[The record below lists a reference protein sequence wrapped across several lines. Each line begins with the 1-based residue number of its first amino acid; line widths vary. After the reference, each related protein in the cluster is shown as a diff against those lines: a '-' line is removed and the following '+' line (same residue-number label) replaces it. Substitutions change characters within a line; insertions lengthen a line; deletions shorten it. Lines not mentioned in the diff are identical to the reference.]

1 MCTSNIGAVIDE
13 QEQQEIISQKRSFDS
28 NEGSSS
34 SPSTSMNKNNQ
45 QHQQRKYVSLSE
57 INHQSVEVVL
67 SPTADIA
74 IEGKPAVKSY
84 NVVDLDDD
92 VSTDNSAS
100 KQTEGKN
107 DDYGDQAVP
116 TDEGDIV
123 SVPPNKEDL
132 SLLWSRIAKQL
143 EEEIA
148 QGIVPLSAEVTE
160 VAAVIE
166 SDERTQGSDNSKCSF
181 GYEKPIIKGKSKP
194 KSSKKSKAPP
204 KTELEQEVLK
214 SLYVSEDQPV
224 FDKTPSKLGKTMLD
238 GDHNNEF
245 DNTTCTW
252 SESADSAIPAVI
264 YIRRDV
270 PPAVPDDEALGQNY
284 TPQQLRAI
292 LEYNSCVHGKT
303 GGTTT
308 PTPSKGYLMKGLRF
322 LTLGAIGTKEVPV
335 TPIVKTE
342 KIHLDDDASE
352 AFHQTLIDI

>member
-1 MCTSNIGAVIDE
+1 MCTSNISAVIDAE
-13 QEQQEIISQKRSFDS
+13 EQQEIISQKRSFDS

-34 SPSTSMNKNNQ
+34 STSMNKNN
-45 QHQQRKYVSLSE
+45 QRKYVSLSE
-57 INHQSVEVVL
+57 MNHQSVEVVL

-84 NVVDLDDD
+84 NIVDLDDE
-92 VSTDNSAS
+92 VSSDNSAS

-107 DDYGDQAVP
+107 DDCGDQAAP

-123 SVPPNKEDL
+123 SVPTNKEDL

-160 VAAVIE
+160 VGAIVE

-224 FDKTPSKLGKTMLD
+224 FDKTPSKLGKTIVD
-238 GDHNNEF
+238 GDPNNEF

-252 SESADSAIPAVI
+252 SESADSAIPTVI

-292 LEYNSCVHGKT
+292 LEYNSCIHGKT
-303 GGTTT
+303 TTT
-308 PTPSKGYLMKGLRF
+308 PTTSSSSKGYLMKGLRF
-322 LTLGAIGTKEVPV
+322 LTLGAIGSKEAPV
-335 TPIVKTE
+335 TPIAKMK